1 MAIISSKSK
10 LLSNLL
16 HENIANKSVNSKGKV
31 VIDFGGQVL
40 YQAFKKII
48 DFCYL
53 DDLNVLTQISDS
65 TEMIE
70 MIKLANQFKLS
81 SMVQASESF
90 FQEHMIHLL
99 ESNSTCLSIKRPSKL
114 SITNK
119 QKAPTNTENSNK
131 DPNITKSGSR
141 GTGAPQLP

>member
-53 DDLNVLTQISDS
+53 DDLNVLT
-65 TEMIE
+65 
-70 MIKLANQFKLS
+70 
-81 SMVQASESF
+81 
-90 FQEHMIHLL
+90 
-99 ESNSTCLSIKRPSKL
+99 
-114 SITNK
+114 
-119 QKAPTNTENSNK
+119 
-131 DPNITKSGSR
+131 
-141 GTGAPQLP
+141 